1 MFLARVYKY
10 IYHPHNAFSLC
21 TFTIRTLKILFSNF
35 LYFPVFLFNVMS
47 LNEEGHLLQNIYL
60 NEEKICTIIPSSSY
74 LFYKNIH
81 HCKSFESTY
90 YTKYKANVTL
100 KVLTEVGSQSLNRKS
115 CFNSY

>member
-1 MFLARVYKY
+1 MNTSIFLTRVCKC

-21 TFTIRTLKILFSNF
+21 TFSIRTLKILFSNF

-60 NEEKICTIIPSSSY
+60 NEEKICTIILSISY

-90 YTKYKANVTL
+90 YTKYKTNVTM
-100 KVLTEVGSQSLNRKS
+100 KVRTELGSLSL
-115 CFNSY
+115 FL